1 MNLTDPRF
9 QDADK
14 AREYLEAER
23 WPNGPVCPHCGADKD
38 SVTAVV
44 AKKAGAKTRPGLYQC
59 NVKECRQQFT
69 VTVGTVFERS
79 HVPLNKWLLAT
90 YLLSASKKGMSSH
103 QLHRTLG
110 VAYKTAW
117 FMAHRIREAM
127 NEENPGPLGGEG
139 QIVEADET
147 YIGKGAGARRRK
159 AVLGPGKGWVVP
171 RDGQEKLKVVTLVER
186 EGRARSIHVRHL
198 TANTVRDVLVKN
210 ADRRSHLMTDE
221 SNVYRNIG
229 STFASHRRVNH
240 SKHEYARGE
249 VSTNTIEG
257 FFSIFKRGMKGIY
270 QHCSERHLQRYL
282 NEFDFRYSNRKVS
295 DTERAL
301 IALKGIEGKRLYYR
315 RPHGIGA

>member
-14 AREYLEAER
+14 AREYLEAQR

-38 SVTAVV
+38 NVTAVV
-44 AKKAGAKTRPGLYQC
+44 AKKVGAKTRPGLYQC

-90 YLLSASKKGMSSH
+90 YLLSASKKGMSAH

-127 NEENPGPLGGEG
+127 TDDGTSPLGGEG
-139 QIVEADET
+139 GTVEADET
-147 YIGKGAGARRRK
+147 YFGSKKHKSKVRT
-159 AVLGPGKGWVVP
+159 
-171 RDGQEKLKVVTLVER
+171 DGQPYKTGSRGPANKRAVVSLVER
-186 EGRARSIHVRHL
+186 GGRVRSFHVKR
-198 TANTVRDVLVKN
+198 ADAVTVRAIVRENIARDT
-210 ADRRSHLMTDE
+210 HLRTDE
-221 SNVYRNIG
+221 SRLYNSFKERF
-229 STFASHRRVNH
+229 TSHETVRH
-240 SKHEYARGE
+240 AAGEYVRTGGIH
-249 VSTNTIEG
+249 TNTIEG
-257 FFSIFKRGMKGIY
+257 FFSIFKRGMTGVY

-282 NEFDFRYSNRKVS
+282 NEFDFRYSNRKIS

-315 RPHGIGA
+315 RPHGVGA